1 MIQLEPIPLLIQ
13 QRLFEKMRVLSN
25 HKTSP
30 GRVKNSSNNNLTFD
44 KMATRTS
51 FLRMTSG
58 QLNPVILMGGKI
70 KDDGTLPVG
79 YNEIYGPRTY
89 NVPDTKLKDY
99 ASDLY
104 NAGDFSVYS
113 ESQLDTIIERGMT
126 KDSSRRTLNK
136 LKRPTPG
143 LKSADIS
150 FKGGVRAL
158 REATVQWTCWDWD
171 ELDLL
176 MPHFLS
182 HGKTVMLEWG
192 WIYDKGSLLDLSKF
206 IEEDS
211 VGNKFI
217 SADAFDN
224 YKNIVLESKGDMDL
238 MVGIIKNF
246 EFTTRADGGFDCQTI
261 LTSVGASILD
271 NPEPNQAATDPN
283 TKYNISLDDD
293 NEKTLQK
300 LTKATGESGTDA
312 DERGD
317 KNSLIKLN
325 STVTLKSFI
334 KNIDRYIAQNAINN
348 GELVGN
354 IAYIANKYLLQ
365 ASKINTNLETFKGT
379 KRMGGIIGERKD
391 IQKSDELTERS
402 DTKFWVR
409 WGWFEDNVLSKFL
422 SVTSNPNTRLSHS
435 GKIVTAFR
443 SVEKVEINGRETGN
457 YQSVQ
462 IKNHPNLETVNINH
476 YILPGQFN
484 PVQERIFEYEG
495 KPYDLKGDEKYIRKL
510 ASTINGN
517 FYPFSTSVKTKIGT
531 RDVFSD
537 TITAQNIMEKTKPSS
552 GFDDT
557 FSPGERKRE
566 KIGTEDVFKSLPGE
580 TGNLR
585 NMLVN
590 TKILKQAFGVDT
602 ELTAE
607 PINVVEAIETVF
619 TLLNQ
624 ELNFWN
630 YQLVVDSKE
639 TFRAKIIDNQVTSID
654 LNKKPSQLRTQE
666 QNNELFTED
675 SREPGVFYF
684 PVWQTNSIVKSQNVT
699 AKVPNAMA
707 LSTMYGGNMD
717 QLQDFL
723 NPGSSFATK
732 EGVAL
737 AGLYNSQDD
746 VHLGKLNIALLNNH
760 QDIGV
765 RHEVGI
771 DDANSRITLEGGKED
786 KVFDY
791 ILNNSKKIEEVYED
805 KLKKIKDGMRDSEV
819 ELALEEYDDSIPPP
833 FVNNLTNG
841 EIASIL
847 EHDLYSGNKS
857 VVMLD
862 RLQSIYDEEGRLKT
876 EYIQSVSY
884 LTTQYGQS
892 RTAETPLLIPLDLE
906 LEIDGIGGIYP
917 GNSFH
922 SSYLPVKYQDNTVFQ
937 AFDVNHKVDSS
948 GWSVTL
954 SGAMR
959 ASLKTIFTEI
969 DNFITKNS
977 NQIRNYVNKA
987 KNDLKERQNRAIQAL
1002 GNVPNL

>member
-1 MIQLEPIPLLIQ
+1 MIQLEPIPLKIQ

-192 WIYDKGSLLDLSKF
+192 WVYDKGSLLDLGKF

-217 SADAFDN
+217 STDAFDN
-224 YKNIVLESKGDMDL
+224 YKNIVLDSKGDMDL

-246 EFTTRADGGFDCQTI
+246 EFTTREDGGFDCQTI

-325 STVTLKSFI
+325 STVTLKSFV
-334 KNIDRYIAQNAINN
+334 KNIDRYIAEKSLESGIIDKT
-348 GELVGN
+348 
-354 IAYIANKYLLQ
+354 IAYNPNKYMFGVRKLR
-365 ASKINTNLETFKGT
+365 ANLKDYDPKTDIDWLFK
-379 KRMGGIIGERKD
+379 RD
-391 IQKSDELTERS
+391 DA
-402 DTKFWVR
+402 KFWVR
-409 WGWFEDNVLSKFL
+409 WGWFEDNILSKFL

-443 SVEKVEINGRETGN
+443 SVEKVEINGEETGN

-484 PVQERIFEYEG
+484 PVQKRKFEYEG
-495 KPYDLKGDEKYIRKL
+495 NEYNLKGDDKYIRKL
-510 ASTINGN
+510 ASTVNGN
-517 FYPFSTSVKTKIGT
+517 FYPFSTRVKTKIGT
-531 RDVFSD
+531 NDVYD
-537 TITAQNIMEKTKPSS
+537 TTSPENFDWDGDGIPNTIDIT
-552 GFDDT
+552 
-557 FSPGERKRE
+557 PGTPPKKA
-566 KIGTEDVFKSLPGE
+566 KIGTEDVFKYLPGE

-602 ELTAE
+602 ELTTE
-607 PINVVEAIETVF
+607 PINVVEAIETIF

-624 ELNFWN
+624 ELNFWS

-654 LNKKPSQLRTQE
+654 LTKKLSQLRTQE

-684 PVWQTNSIVKSQNVT
+684 PVWQTNSIVKSQNIT

-732 EGVAL
+732 EGVAV

-746 VHLGKLNIALLNNH
+746 VQLGKLNIALLNNH

-765 RHEVGI
+765 RHEMGI

-786 KVFDY
+786 KVFDF
-791 ILNNSKKIEEVYED
+791 ILNNSEKIEEVYED

-833 FVNNLTNG
+833 FVNNLTNQ

-847 EHDLYSGNKS
+847 EPDLYSGNTN
-857 VVMLD
+857 VAMLR

-954 SGAMR
+954 SGVMR

-969 DNFITKNS
+969 DDFITKNS
-977 NQIRNYVNKA
+977 KQIQNYVNKA
-987 KNDLKERQNRAIQAL
+987 KNDLKKRQIRVQQTDTSSVI
-1002 GNVPNL
+1002 